1 MHFGTKAGQR
11 PPAGVA
17 GRALRRRRGSSSV
30 RTSRNGGRK
39 RLLVVEDNFDMAEL
53 VCDFLADHGMESVG
67 PAATVEQALML
78 VADNQLDAG
87 LLDIKLHKESN
98 VFPVC
103 DLLAARLVPFGFVT
117 GWGPVEVPGTFKG
130 APMILKPFKRAEILR
145 LVKALLKEP

>member
-1 MHFGTKAGQR
+1 MRFGTKAGQR
-11 PPAGVA
+11 PPAGLG
-17 GRALRRRRGSSSV
+17 GRTLRMRRGSSSV

-39 RLLVVEDNFDMAEL
+39 RLLVVEDNFDVSEI
-53 VCDFLADHGMESVG
+53 VCDFLADLGMEPVG
-67 PAATVEQALML
+67 PAATVEQALIL

-87 LLDIKLHKESN
+87 LLDIKLHKERN

-103 DLLAARLVPFGFVT
+103 DLLAARLVPFGFVA
-117 GWGPVEVPGTFKG
+117 GWGPAEVPGTFKG